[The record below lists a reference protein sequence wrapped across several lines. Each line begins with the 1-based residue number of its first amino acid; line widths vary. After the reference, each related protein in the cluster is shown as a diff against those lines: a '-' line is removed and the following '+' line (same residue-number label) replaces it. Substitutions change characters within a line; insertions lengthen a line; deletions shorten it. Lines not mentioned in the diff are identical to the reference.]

1 MAFISSLFQV
11 AMHAIGDKA
20 NDLILDIYE
29 SVVSTNG
36 MRDRRFRVN
45 LRKWLTIFKI
55 FFLTYFEIKETLIL
69 LVMIF
74 IFCTTGLMLSDWACT
89 AFRTW
94 GSCPIWSTRDCCF
107 CTGFYFNHLLG
118 IILFESCYSYSACN
132 CSFLGFF
139 CIKAHSWKC
148 YVNLLLSAIIRMN
161 DSSFHLP
168 LWSSLIFNSNGQ
180 HAKCMLSVYESL
192 ETCTLCRFWML
203 GNDPYL
209 FIKIEG
215 NVNWRQIQV

>member
-1 MAFISSLFQV
+1 MKENIPFDNDFSVL
-11 AMHAIGDKA
+11 HNWNNAIRLSMPSIWHLGQLTDLVDKG
-20 NDLILDIYE
+20 LLLLY
-29 SVVSTNG
+29 
-36 MRDRRFRVN
+36 RF
-45 LRKWLTIFKI
+45 
-55 FFLTYFEIKETLIL
+55 
-69 LVMIF
+69 
-74 IFCTTGLMLSDWACT
+74 
-89 AFRTW
+89 
-94 GSCPIWSTRDCCF
+94 
-107 CTGFYFNHLLG
+107 FNHLLG